1 MYLDLDKSAFLKG
14 LAVYSAS
21 KKHERHT
28 HAQPAEP
35 HSQYCLFGVLASYQP
50 AVAAK

>member
-1 MYLDLDKSAFLKG
+1 MYLDLDKIGFPKG

-21 KKHERHT
+21 KKHERHV

-35 HSQYCLFGVLASYQP
+35 HSLYC
-50 AVAAK
+50 